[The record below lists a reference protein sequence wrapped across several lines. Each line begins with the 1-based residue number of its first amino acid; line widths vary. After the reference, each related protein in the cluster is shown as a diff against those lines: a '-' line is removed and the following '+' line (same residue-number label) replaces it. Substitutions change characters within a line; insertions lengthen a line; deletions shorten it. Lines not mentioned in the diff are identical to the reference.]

1 MKRGWL
7 DRFTKRHPLL
17 SLRSAQ
23 GIKRVRAEASIE
35 GLTAFF
41 WEFSMHL
48 LERSIVD
55 AEQVFNMDESGFRQ
69 SQRTKK
75 VVEVYGS
82 KNEWSKLSRLIA
94 M

>member
-1 MKRGWL
+1 
-7 DRFTKRHPLL
+7 
-17 SLRSAQ
+17 
-23 GIKRVRAEASIE
+23 
-35 GLTAFF
+35 
-41 WEFSMHL
+41 MHL